1 MKMQKRI
8 LRKAVILTV
17 LTTTFASAGITSA
30 ASLVSGEVTDTL
42 TGDFVLASDNVELT
56 TSQYGLI
63 LDNANVT
70 IGSNQTLTLT
80 SNVVADYDDADFA
93 LGIAGNLN
101 VNEEGMNQG
110 KLVLD
115 ATGYATLGVESGAKN
130 IYVEELFINTDK
142 GSAVLAYGDDC
153 VFDAKKITVQG
164 GATGEEDFPV
174 IRASDAKVTFQNFDT
189 LNILVHEDS
198 IIGSQPAYGVEAGA
212 YAEVEIKGKDTTI
225 HGSQYGAIH
234 AYSNGK
240 LTIDVD
246 TLTVSAMA
254 GERDS
259 EGNYAVICVGDSAG
273 HLDEASVDI
282 TAKKAITISSTDT
295 LPCAIYMAHYSTVN
309 IDSLGTTRIDGDVL
323 MNGVNVLN
331 VNFNGEES
339 YLNGNVTMRDSK
351 ILTTPESRGIDDNT
365 AEANLT
371 FTNNAVWNNK
381 GNSNITSLTANGGIV
396 NLGDGTTV
404 TVGTLAGDSLTIN
417 TDSLTSRF
425 TVTEDGS
432 DTNIMVNGSDK
443 VMQGIENSSD
453 IDIATQDALQG
464 LNDMV
469 SGGEVSSL
477 TIDEG
482 AILGA
487 VTADVRDGSITN
499 VHRYENTALAG
510 LSDMMALSIVG
521 WRAEFDDLHSRLGDI
536 RAGEEQGIWTQ
547 LSRSKSS
554 YRSADSYANR
564 YQLGYDRQ
572 AGDWAVGLA
581 YSYTDGFS
589 SYAGGTGDNTHHT
602 VSLYGTKMN
611 DNGTYL
617 DLAFQYGNLD
627 YKYNLCGGIGNANYD
642 TDAYAVSAEIGKRI
656 IGKDGMWIEPQFQL
670 AYGTVDSVSFT
681 SANHIRVHQ
690 DSVDSLVARAGIMA
704 GQSFGRGDVYLR
716 AAYLYD
722 FDGEIDTTYSKGN
735 ITTDMSRDLG
745 GGWWEVGI
753 GVQSSLSEATAMYLD
768 LEKSFAG
775 EVDTEWK
782 WSVGVRYSF

>member
-8 LRKAVILTV
+8 LGKAVILTV
-17 LTTTFASAGITSA
+17 LTTIFASATITSA
-30 ASLVSGEVTDTL
+30 SSLVTGEVTYTL

-56 TSQYGLI
+56 TSEYGLM
-63 LDNANVT
+63 LNNANVT

-93 LGIAGNLN
+93 LGIAGNLK
-101 VNEEGMNQG
+101 VNESGMNQG

-115 ATGYATLGVESGAKN
+115 ATGYATLGVESGAKH

-189 LNILVHEDS
+189 LNILVRDES

-212 YAEVEIKGKDTTI
+212 YAAVEIKGKDAAI

-246 TLTVSAMA
+246 TLILSAME
-254 GERDS
+254 GERTT

-273 HLDEASVDI
+273 HLDEASIDI
-282 TAKKAITISSTDT
+282 TAKKDITIVATDT
-295 LPCAIYMAHYSTVN
+295 LPYAIYMAHYSTVN
-309 IDSLGTTRIDGDVL
+309 IDSLGTMRIDGDVL

-331 VNFNGEES
+331 VNFNGKES

-464 LNDMV
+464 LNNLV

-499 VHRYENTALAG
+499 VHRYENMALAG
-510 LSDMMALSIVG
+510 LSDMTALSVMG
-521 WRAEFDDLHSRLGDI
+521 WRAEFDDIHSRLDDI
-536 RAGEEQGIWTQ
+536 RVGQEQGVWTQ
-547 LSRSKSS
+547 FSRSKSS
-554 YRSADSYANR
+554 YRGADSYANR

-572 AGDWAVGLA
+572 AGDWTVGLA
-581 YSYTDGFS
+581 YSYTDGSS
-589 SYAGGTGDNTHHT
+589 SYAGGTGENTHHT

-611 DNGTYL
+611 DDDTYL

-627 YKYNLCGGIGNANYD
+627 YEYNLRGGIGNADYD
-642 TDAYAVSAEIGKRI
+642 TDAYAVSVEIGKRI
-656 IGKDGMWIEPQFQL
+656 RGKDGMWIEPQFQL

-704 GQSFGRGDVYLR
+704 GQSFGMGDVYLR

-722 FDGEIDTTYSKGN
+722 FDGEMNMTYSNGN
-735 ITTDMSRDLG
+735 IATDMSRDLG

-775 EVDTEWK
+775 EVDTGWK
-782 WSVGVRYSF
+782 WNAGVRYSF